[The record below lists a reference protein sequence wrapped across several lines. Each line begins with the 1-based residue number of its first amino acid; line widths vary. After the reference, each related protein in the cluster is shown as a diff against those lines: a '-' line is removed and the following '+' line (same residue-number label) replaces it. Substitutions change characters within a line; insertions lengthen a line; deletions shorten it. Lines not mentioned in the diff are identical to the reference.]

1 MKTKIKEIFDKY
13 LNWIDKEE
21 TEELFAPISYRKN
34 MLRSLYEEII
44 ELLSFYNITK

>member
-13 LNWIDKEE
+13 LNWIDEE
-21 TEELFAPISYRKN
+21 DSEELFDPISYRKD

-44 ELLSFYNITK
+44 ELLNFYNITK